1 MDTDPF
7 CLTFGVELEFIVR
20 FSPESYKDDPVVAEE
35 RRRSL
40 GKDSTADLHQAYG
53 SLVRKDMVKL
63 LNENGIPANG
73 FDDFNKDFK
82 MWNVYTDSTV
92 VPLDSSEG
100 WYPIELISPV
110 LVYSAAAL
118 EKIERVVE
126 LLVSN
131 FALYA
136 NESCGLHVHVGNADR
151 GFSLRT
157 LKNFCSLITVFEDQL
172 ASLHTIDRVH
182 NPYAKSTSTTFYP
195 RSTTKEK
202 LSAIDQ
208 MGTVDDVVE
217 HFTHTYDAYYDKNL
231 AFNFLNLQEGD
242 DSIEPLRTIEFRQ
255 HRGTLDPKLITN
267 WVMVTCNLIGMSYAN
282 KEGFHDLIKK
292 HTSISDTKYTIIDL
306 FKDLELSELAEFYE
320 PLTILL
326 HGTDQNPAGK
336 DEFRDGVLTVSAPG
350 KYYTPWEKE
359 FAPWPPFE
367 QKPYRWTSHGYI
379 KDFSSTQWESLLEV
393 QPWEN
398 RLVPNTAEDLE
409 DEAQPW
415 ETRLVPNT
423 AEDLEDEAQPWE
435 NRLVPNTAEDL
446 EDGSLNHQNSAE
458 HEKDEDFW

>member
-1 MDTDPF
+1 MDTETESAPI
-7 CLTFGVELEFIVR
+7 CLTYGVELEFIVR
-20 FSPESYKDDPVVAEE
+20 FSPESYKDAPVVAEE
-35 RRRSL
+35 RRRSMES
-40 GKDSTADLHQAYG
+40 DSTTDLHHTYG

-73 FDDFNKDFK
+73 FDGFNKDFK
-82 MWNVYTDSTV
+82 MWNVDTDSTV
-92 VPLDSSEG
+92 VPLDTSAG

-118 EKIERVVE
+118 EKIEIVLE

-131 FALYA
+131 FTLYA

-172 ASLHTIDRVH
+172 TSLHTIDRIH

-202 LSAIDQ
+202 LSTIDQ
-208 MGTVDDVVE
+208 MGTVDDLVE

-242 DSIEPLRTIEFRQ
+242 DSDEPLRTIEFRQ
-255 HRGTLDPKLITN
+255 HRGTLDPKLISN
-267 WVMVTCNLIGMSYAN
+267 WVMVACNLIGASYAN
-282 KEGFHDLIKK
+282 KAGFRDLIKE
-292 HTSISDTKYTIIDL
+292 HTSIGDTKYTVIDL
-306 FKDLELSELAEFYE
+306 FKDLGLSDLAEFYE

-326 HGTDQNPAGK
+326 HGTDQNPAVE
-336 DEFRDGVLTVSAPG
+336 DEYRDGVLTVLAPG
-350 KYYTPWEKE
+350 RYYTRWEKE
-359 FAPWPPFE
+359 FAPSPPFE
-367 QKPYRWTSHGYI
+367 QKPYRWTSNGYFI
-379 KDFSSTQWESLLEV
+379 KDFSSSQWESLLEG

-398 RLVPNTAEDLE
+398 GLVPNTAEDLE
-409 DEAQPW
+409 E
-415 ETRLVPNT
+415 
-423 AEDLEDEAQPWE
+423 
-435 NRLVPNTAEDL
+435 
-446 EDGSLNHQNSAE
+446 GSLNGQNSAE